1 MRANIDRDKNG
12 FLINRSQWTAELA
25 EILAF
30 EDGLVLL
37 EEHWEIIH
45 FMQQYYDDY
54 NHQPN
59 ARLFGQAIKK
69 KLGAEKGASIYLY
82 QLFPDGPL
90 KYANKYAGLPIPP
103 SCI

>member
-1 MRANIDRDKNG
+1 MLNDLERDEYG
-12 FLINRSQWTAELA
+12 FLKNRSQWNDEVAQALALEDELTLSA
-25 EILAF
+25 R
-30 EDGLVLL
+30 
-37 EEHWEIIH
+37 HWEIIY
-45 FMQQYYDDY
+45 FMQRYYDDF

-69 KLGAEKGASIYLY
+69 SLGAEKGSSIYLY
-82 QLFPDGPL
+82 KLFPDGPL

>member
-1 MRANIDRDKNG
+1 MLAELERDEDG
-12 FLINRSQWTAELA
+12 FLINRNQWSEEVAEAMAL
-25 EILAF
+25 
-30 EDGLVLL
+30 EDGLTLTAS
-37 EEHWEIIH
+37 HWDIIY
-45 FMQQYYDDY
+45 FMQAYYDEF

-59 ARLFGQAIKK
+59 ARLFARAIKK

-82 QLFPDGPL
+82 KLFPDGPL

>member
-1 MRANIDRDKNG
+1 MLAELERDEDG
-12 FLINRSQWTAELA
+12 FLINRNQWSEGVAEAMAL
-25 EILAF
+25 
-30 EDGLVLL
+30 EDGLTLTAA
-37 EEHWEIIH
+37 HWDIIY
-45 FMQQYYDDY
+45 FMQAYYDEF

-59 ARLFGQAIKK
+59 ARLFARAIKK

-82 QLFPDGPL
+82 KLFPDGPL